1 MSVSMM
7 LVFLVLFFSFLVLS
21 SLWKTI
27 EPFAQ
32 DDEDA
37 QDDEEDEEKEEE
49 EKRKAVVTRI
59 KNAIQNSFTKVMDN
73 SKKCNNID
81 TTD

>member
-1 MSVSMM
+1 MRTLYSMSVSMM

-32 DDEDA
+32 DDED
-37 QDDEEDEEKEEE
+37 DEEKEEE